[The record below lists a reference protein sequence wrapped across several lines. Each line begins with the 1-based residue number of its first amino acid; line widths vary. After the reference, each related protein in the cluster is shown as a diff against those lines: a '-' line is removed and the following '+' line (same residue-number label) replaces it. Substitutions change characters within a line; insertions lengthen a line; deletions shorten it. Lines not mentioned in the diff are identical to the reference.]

1 MFLLNLGVD
10 ESSAAAP
17 TRSMS
22 YKKRSKRWSSL
33 DFGVFVQSFLIFHD
47 RRGQVVS
54 KFIFSFLV
62 CFLKEMGTGLV
73 SSAFSTIKW

>member
-1 MFLLNLGVD
+1 MFICKTFKRVN
-10 ESSAAAP
+10 

>member
-1 MFLLNLGVD
+1 MFICKTFKRVN
-10 ESSAAAP
+10 

-73 SSAFSTIKW
+73 SRAFSGEWLKK

>member
-1 MFLLNLGVD
+1 MKYLEMECTRNLI
-10 ESSAAAP
+10 
-17 TRSMS
+17 
-22 YKKRSKRWSSL
+22 YKKRSKHL
-33 DFGVFVQSFLIFHD
+33 DSQVFGVFVQSFLIFHD

-73 SSAFSTIKW
+73 SSPFSAFSTIKW